1 MTDFDTILT
10 AKKDNGDIHLRNVDL
25 NLLTVFDVVMQMQ
38 NVTKAAQVLGM
49 SQPAVS
55 NAVSRLKS
63 MFNDELFVRYGRG
76 IQPTSRAK
84 QLFGPVRQALQL
96 VHNELPG
103 AGFDPQDSE
112 RMFNLSICSPL
123 DFRLAAIIVAKFKIV
138 SPNINIFIHSF
149 MDNNIAH
156 QLKYQEID
164 FFLGYSQFEKPEYQQ
179 QILFDDELVL
189 VASNHHPRI
198 GNTISA
204 IEINNERHAIVAM
217 DNIGS
222 FSKPYYYN
230 TELSDNVSYQGTDL
244 NSVLNIVAQTDLVAF
259 APKWLVEHYSG
270 QFKLRSLTL
279 PWENNTRPCYLTWHE
294 STARDKGHQWMK
306 SQFNQMI
313 AGLTEQAAA
322 A

>member
-1 MTDFDTILT
+1 MTDFDTIST
-10 AKKDNGDIHLRNVDL
+10 AKKESSDIHLRNVDL

-38 NVTKAAQVLGM
+38 NVTRAAQVLGM

-103 AGFDPQDSE
+103 AGFDPKQSE
-112 RMFNLSICSPL
+112 RAFNLSICSPL
-123 DFRLAAIIVAKFKIV
+123 DIRLAAIIVDKFKIA
-138 SPNINIFIHSF
+138 SPNIQVFIHSF
-149 MDNNIAH
+149 LGNNIAH

-164 FFLGYSQFEKPEYQQ
+164 FFLGYNQFEKPEYQH
-179 QILFDDELVL
+179 QILFNDELVL
-189 VASNHHPRI
+189 VVANHHPRI
-198 GNTISA
+198 ESTINQ
-204 IEINNERHAIVAM
+204 EMLVNERHAIMAM

-222 FSKPYYYN
+222 FSKLYYHN
-230 TELSDNVSYQGTDL
+230 TELSHTVSYQGTDL
-244 NSVLNIVAQTDLVAF
+244 NSVLNIVAQTDLVAI
-259 APKWLVEHYSG
+259 APKWLVEHHAS
-270 QFKLRSLTL
+270 QLQLRTLSL
-279 PWENNTRPCYLTWHE
+279 PWEDNSRPCYLTWHE

-306 SQFNQMI
+306 TQFCQMI
-313 AGLTEQAAA
+313 EQL
-322 A
+322 

>member
-1 MTDFDTILT
+1 MVGVF
-10 AKKDNGDIHLRNVDL
+10 NQHLVL
-25 NLLTVFDVVMQMQ
+25 NSCLV
-38 NVTKAAQVLGM
+38 
-49 SQPAVS
+49 
-55 NAVSRLKS
+55 
-63 MFNDELFVRYGRG
+63 Y
-76 IQPTSRAK
+76 
-84 QLFGPVRQALQL
+84 PVRQALQL

-123 DFRLAAIIVAKFKIV
+123 DIRLAAIIVAKFKIV

-294 STARDKGHQWMK
+294 STARDKSPPMDEVSIQP
-306 SQFNQMI
+306 NDCR
-313 AGLTEQAAA
+313 AN
-322 A
+322 

>member
-1 MTDFDTILT
+1 MTDFDTIST
-10 AKKDNGDIHLRNVDL
+10 AKKESSDIHLRNVDL

-38 NVTKAAQVLGM
+38 NVTRAAQVLGM

-103 AGFDPQDSE
+103 AGFDPKQSE
-112 RMFNLSICSPL
+112 RVFNLSICSPL
-123 DFRLAAIIVAKFKIV
+123 DIRLAAIIVDKFKTI
-138 SPNINIFIHSF
+138 SPNINVFIHSF
-149 MDNNIAH
+149 LDNNIAH

-164 FFLGYSQFEKPEYQQ
+164 FFLGCNQFEKSEYQQ
-179 QILFDDELVL
+179 QVLFNDELVL
-189 VASNHHPRI
+189 VVADAHPRI
-198 GNTISA
+198 ESTVTQDIL
-204 IEINNERHAIVAM
+204 INERHAIMSM

-222 FSKPYYYN
+222 FSKLYYHN
-230 TELSDNVSYQGTDL
+230 TELSGNISYQGTDL
-244 NSVLNIVAQTDLVAF
+244 SSVLNIVAQTDLVAI
-259 APKWLVEHYSG
+259 APKWLVEHHTG
-270 QFKLRSLTL
+270 QLKIRSIQL
-279 PWENNTRPCYLTWHE
+279 PWNDNTRPCYLTWHE

-306 SQFNQMI
+306 EQFCKMI
-313 AGLTEQAAA
+313 SELSS
-322 A
+322 

>member
-1 MTDFDTILT
+1 MTDFDTIST
-10 AKKDNGDIHLRNVDL
+10 AKKESSDIHLRNVDL

-38 NVTKAAQVLGM
+38 NVTRAAQVLGM

-103 AGFDPQDSE
+103 AGFDPRQSE
-112 RMFNLSICSPL
+112 REFNLSICSPL
-123 DFRLAAIIVAKFKIV
+123 DIRLAAMIVDKFKTT
-138 SPNINIFIHSF
+138 SPNIQVFIHSF
-149 MDNNIAH
+149 LGNNIAY

-164 FFLGYSQFEKPEYQQ
+164 FFLGYNQFEKPEYQHQ
-179 QILFDDELVL
+179 VLFNDELVL
-189 VASNHHPRI
+189 VVANHHPRI
-198 GNTISA
+198 ENI
-204 IEINNERHAIVAM
+204 INQEMLSNERHAIMAM

-222 FSKPYYYN
+222 FSKLYYHN
-230 TELSDNVSYQGTDL
+230 TDLSHTVSYQGTDL
-244 NSVLNIVAQTDLVAF
+244 SSVLNIVAQTDLVAI
-259 APKWLVEHYSG
+259 APKWLVEHHAN
-270 QFKLRSLTL
+270 QLQLRMLSL
-279 PWENNTRPCYLTWHE
+279 PWEEKTRPCYLTWHE

-306 SQFNQMI
+306 AQFCQMI
-313 AGLTEQAAA
+313 EQL
-322 A
+322 

>member
-1 MTDFDTILT
+1 MTDFDTIST
-10 AKKDNGDIHLRNVDL
+10 AKKESSDIHLRNVDL

-38 NVTKAAQVLGM
+38 NVTRAAQVLGM

-103 AGFDPQDSE
+103 AGFDPKQSE
-112 RMFNLSICSPL
+112 RAFNLSICSPL
-123 DFRLAAIIVAKFKIV
+123 DIRLAAIIVDKFKIA
-138 SPNINIFIHSF
+138 SPNIQVFIHSF
-149 MDNNIAH
+149 LGNNIAH

-164 FFLGYSQFEKPEYQQ
+164 FFLGYNQFEKPEYQH
-179 QILFDDELVL
+179 QILFNDELVL
-189 VASNHHPRI
+189 VVANHHPRI
-198 GNTISA
+198 ESTINQEMLVS
-204 IEINNERHAIVAM
+204 ERHAIMAM

-222 FSKPYYYN
+222 FSKLYYHN
-230 TELSDNVSYQGTDL
+230 TELSHTVSYQGTDL
-244 NSVLNIVAQTDLVAF
+244 NSVLNIVAQTDLVAI
-259 APKWLVEHYSG
+259 APKWLVEHHAS
-270 QFKLRSLTL
+270 QLQLRTLSL
-279 PWENNTRPCYLTWHE
+279 PWEDNSRPCYLTWHE

-306 SQFNQMI
+306 TQFCQMI
-313 AGLTEQAAA
+313 EQL
-322 A
+322 

>member
-10 AKKDNGDIHLRNVDL
+10 GKKESSDIHLRNVDL

-112 RMFNLSICSPL
+112 RSFNLSICSPL
-123 DFRLAAIIVAKFKIV
+123 DIRLAAMIVAKFKMV
-138 SPNINIFIHSF
+138 SPNINLCIHSF
-149 MDNNIAH
+149 LDNNIAH

-164 FFLGYSQFEKPEYQQ
+164 FFIGYNQFEKAEYQHQ
-179 QILFDDELVL
+179 VLFDDELVL
-189 VASNHHPRI
+189 VTANNHPRMT
-198 GNTISA
+198 NSIS
-204 IEINNERHAIVAM
+204 ENDLMNERHAIVSM

-230 TELSDNVSYQGTDL
+230 TELSHTIRYQGTDL
-244 NSVLNIVAQTDLVAF
+244 SSVLNIVAQTDLVAIV
-259 APKWLVEHYSG
+259 PKWLVNHYSG
-270 QFKLRSLTL
+270 QLKLRIL
-279 PWENNTRPCYLTWHE
+279 PLPLENRSRPCYLTWHE

-313 AGLTEQAAA
+313 AELLEPAVAA
-322 A
+322 

>member
-1 MTDFDTILT
+1 MTDFDMISTG
-10 AKKDNGDIHLRNVDL
+10 KKDSSDIHLRNVDL

-103 AGFDPQDSE
+103 AGFDPQHSE
-112 RMFNLSICSPL
+112 RVFNLSICSPL
-123 DFRLAAIIVAKFKIV
+123 DIRLAAIIVAKFKLV
-138 SPNINIFIHSF
+138 SPNINISIHSF

-164 FFLGYSQFEKPEYQQ
+164 FCLGYNQFEKSEYQH
-179 QILFDDELVL
+179 QILFNDELVL
-189 VASNHHPRI
+189 VAANHHSRI
-198 GNTISA
+198 SGTISDV
-204 IEINNERHAIVAM
+204 EMNNERHAIVTM

-222 FSKPYYYN
+222 FSKPYYN
-230 TELSDNVSYQGTDL
+230 SDLSHTVSYQGTDL
-244 NSVLNIVAQTDLVAF
+244 NSVLNIVAQTDLVAI

-270 QFKLRSLTL
+270 QLKLRSVAL

-313 AGLTEQAAA
+313 SELTEQAVAA
-322 A
+322 

>member
-1 MTDFDTILT
+1 MTDFDTIST
-10 AKKDNGDIHLRNVDL
+10 AKKESSDIHLRNVDL

-38 NVTKAAQVLGM
+38 NVTRAAQVLGM

-103 AGFDPQDSE
+103 AGFDPKQSE
-112 RMFNLSICSPL
+112 RAFSLSICSPL
-123 DFRLAAIIVAKFKIV
+123 DIRLAAIIVDKFKIA
-138 SPNINIFIHSF
+138 SPNVQVFIYSF
-149 MDNNIAH
+149 LGNNIAH

-164 FFLGYSQFEKPEYQQ
+164 FFLGYNQFEKPEYQHQ
-179 QILFDDELVL
+179 VLFNDELVL
-189 VASNHHPRI
+189 VVANQYPRI
-198 GNTISA
+198 EDTINQEMLVS
-204 IEINNERHAIVAM
+204 ERHAIMAM

-222 FSKPYYYN
+222 FSKLYYHN
-230 TELSDNVSYQGTDL
+230 TELSHTVSYQGTDL
-244 NSVLNIVAQTDLVAF
+244 NSVLNIVAQTDLVAI
-259 APKWLVEHYSG
+259 APKWLVEHHAS
-270 QFKLRSLTL
+270 QLQLRTLSL
-279 PWENNTRPCYLTWHE
+279 PWEESSRPCYLTWHE

-306 SQFNQMI
+306 AQFCQMI
-313 AGLTEQAAA
+313 EQL
-322 A
+322 